1 MNSKN
6 VIPSEVEG
14 PVYSDIRLR
23 RIPQFKIH
31 DPISSLSSLALK
43 KVVAKGKLWRH
54 NGRLWRRLGL
64 LWQHFHTKKPF
75 FQCQKYQKRNN
86 QREQTLL
93 AQAKMCYDALSGM
106 MGCFI

>member
-43 KVVAKGKLWRH
+43 KVVAKGKKWC
-54 NGRLWRRLGL
+54 RLGL
-64 LWQHFHTKKPF
+64 LWQNFYTKKPS
-75 FQCQKYQKRNN
+75 FQCQKHQKRNN